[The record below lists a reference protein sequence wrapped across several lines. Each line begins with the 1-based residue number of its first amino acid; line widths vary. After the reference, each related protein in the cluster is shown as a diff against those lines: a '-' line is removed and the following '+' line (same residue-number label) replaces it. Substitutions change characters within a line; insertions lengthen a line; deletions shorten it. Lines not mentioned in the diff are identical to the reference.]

1 VADPGRWVVSPAGEA
16 AAPAGPSG
24 LGPDGLAADETN
36 EVPLAL
42 GALCALEHIDWLAA
56 ISTLTRGGPGT
67 PASATDM
74 ACYVRDY
81 CAADGMP
88 DDPGHDGDVDE
99 PAIEEL
105 FSHVGSLWEVLGAT
119 DAAQRLTPLGW
130 WGCRRRCRRRGPPP
144 GDSRRPR
151 AR

>member
-1 VADPGRWVVSPAGEA
+1 
-16 AAPAGPSG
+16 
-24 LGPDGLAADETN
+24 
-36 EVPLAL
+36 
-42 GALCALEHIDWLAA
+42 
-56 ISTLTRGGPGT
+56 
-67 PASATDM
+67 M
-74 ACYVRDY
+74 ARYVRDY

-130 WGCRRRCRRRGPPP
+130 WGLPEALQKAWSP
-144 GDSRRPR
+144 